1 VSDITVA
8 EETHRLC
15 DPLCRDTTLS
25 LPELEKRG
33 QVFFQAN
40 YGETADDVQDLLD
53 RIYPDMGEHTIL
65 LEYAIRF

>member
-1 VSDITVA
+1 VA
-8 EETHRLC
+8 PTEETHGLC

-53 RIYPDMGEHTIL
+53 RIYPDMGEHTML
-65 LEYAIRF
+65 LV

>member
-1 VSDITVA
+1 VTLA
-8 EETHRLC
+8 EETHRLS

-33 QVFFQAN
+33 QVYFQAN
-40 YGETADDVQDLLD
+40 YGETADDVQELLD
-53 RIYPDMGEHTIL
+53 RIYPDMGEHTML

>member
-1 VSDITVA
+1 M
-8 EETHRLC
+8 C
-15 DPLCRDTTLS
+15 DPLRRDTALS

-40 YGETADDVQDLLD
+40 YGETADDVQGLLD
-53 RIYPDMGEHTIL
+53 RIYPDMGGRTML